1 LVGGDLENRAP
12 TGCFGEIEIGK
23 YDRTFIIP
31 ALENFGIFD
40 GLDPVAEYSIT
51 SGTGISNSNPFERP
65 PFTFGLPALNDA
77 GFSSAA
83 SSESTYTL
91 NNIDPSA
98 VVSVPA
104 SARLISSGFAGLIR
118 NI

>member
-12 TGCFGEIEIGK
+12 TGCFGVIKIGE

-40 GLDPVAEYSIT
+40 SLDPVAGYSIT
-51 SGTGISNSNPFERP
+51 SGTSISNSNPFERP
-65 PFTFGLPALNDA
+65 PFTFGLSALNNA

-83 SSESTYTL
+83 SSELT
-91 NNIDPSA
+91 
-98 VVSVPA
+98 
-104 SARLISSGFAGLIR
+104 
-118 NI
+118 